1 MPFDLFDWADRDAVA
16 DRPDPAAHRTQA
28 TAPAPDPRPIRGA
41 VAHRRGNTAEDQVRE
56 SYARRGYRVAA
67 TRWRGRGGEIDLI
80 LRRGETSI
88 FVEVKAARDFDAALC
103 SLGQRQIGR
112 ICRAAEEFVGGEPGG
127 SLTEMRFDVG
137 LVDARGDLRIL
148 ENALAA

>member
-1 MPFDLFDWADRDAVA
+1 MRHWPEDFM
-16 DRPDPAAHRTQA
+16 
-28 TAPAPDPRPIRGA
+28 RGA
-41 VAHRRGNTAEDQVRE
+41 PVTARRRSRGRMAHLGGAAAEDRVAMDYE
-56 SYARRGYRVAA
+56 RRGYALAA
-67 TRWRGRGGEIDLI
+67 RRWRGRSGEIDLI
-80 LRRGETSI
+80 FRDGDAVI

-127 SLTEMRFDVG
+127 SLTEMRFDIG
-137 LVDARGDLRIL
+137 LVDGQGDLRIL